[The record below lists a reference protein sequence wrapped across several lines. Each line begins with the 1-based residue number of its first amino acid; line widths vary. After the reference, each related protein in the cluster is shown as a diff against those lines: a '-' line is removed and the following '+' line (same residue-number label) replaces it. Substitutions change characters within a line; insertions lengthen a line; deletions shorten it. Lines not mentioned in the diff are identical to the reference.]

1 MNGCNTFVQYIAIGM
16 KYCKNAT
23 VLSRRHCPPRTM
35 FLFSEVVTRRNYFL
49 LSLFNKMF

>member
-23 VLSRRHCPPRTM
+23 VLSRTA
-35 FLFSEVVTRRNYFL
+35 
-49 LSLFNKMF
+49 LSSKDNVSLQ